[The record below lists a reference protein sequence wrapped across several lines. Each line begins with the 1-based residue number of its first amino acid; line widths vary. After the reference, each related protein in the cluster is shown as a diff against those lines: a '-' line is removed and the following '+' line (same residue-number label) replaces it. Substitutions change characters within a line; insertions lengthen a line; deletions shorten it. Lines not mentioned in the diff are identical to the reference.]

1 MNYFAIGLLTI
12 IVYSCVYSIIN
23 RICTCIENSALAKAF
38 DEYLKS
44 ESEKKGDE
52 EDAN

>member
-12 IVYSCVYSIIN
+12 ITYICIIN
-23 RICTCIENSALAKAF
+23 RICTCIEKSALAKTF
-38 DEYLKS
+38 DEFLKS

-52 EDAN
+52 DDAT

>member
-12 IVYSCVYSIIN
+12 ITYICIYSIIN
-23 RICTCIENSALAKAF
+23 RICTCIEKSALAKTF
-38 DEYLKS
+38 DEFLKS

-52 EDAN
+52 DDGI